1 MSAQGWLVAA
11 AIVLVLM
18 AGWWASAEATLARLS
33 AVGAEQLVGA
43 GRPASKRL
51 QAVFA
56 DLPRYLNI
64 LLLLRV
70 ACETSATV
78 LVVAAFVHWFGDGWK
93 GFLIALAVM
102 IAVGYLVVG
111 ISPVPLG
118 RRGAERVAL
127 GAATVLYPLGVIL
140 GPIPRILVAAGSVL
154 TKKVPPETLAIGRAR
169 QENKPEWVARRKK
182 KSE

>member
-18 AGWWASAEATLARLS
+18 AGWWASAEVTLARLS
-33 AVGAEQLVGA
+33 AAGAEQLVGT

-78 LVVAAFVHWFGDGWK
+78 LVVAAFVH
-93 GFLIALAVM
+93 
-102 IAVGYLVVG
+102 
-111 ISPVPLG
+111 
-118 RRGAERVAL
+118 
-127 GAATVLYPLGVIL
+127 
-140 GPIPRILVAAGSVL
+140 
-154 TKKVPPETLAIGRAR
+154 
-169 QENKPEWVARRKK
+169 
-182 KSE
+182 